1 MNGNT
6 KTTDPTEL
14 RRDIRLLEETLRR
27 QLEAHKQLL
36 ACVERN
42 REAVRQADMQQIRSV
57 CEEQNT
63 VAQGLAELEK
73 VRLTLVGRLTERL
86 EPDAQQPVS
95 LGRIAAELDEPAGGR
110 FQALAAQLKQTV
122 EEVRKASAVVRTAAD
137 ALARHMS
144 GRMQTVQSV
153 LARAPGAGAR
163 GPTQARQRGVGLLA
177 RTAKNGCTRN
187 IQATRAQ
194 YPFSVT
200 MLPPNPSARS
210 DA

>member
-110 FQALAAQLKQTV
+110 FQALAAQLKQTI

-137 ALARHMS
+137 TLARHMS
-144 GRMQTVQSV
+144 GLMQTVQS
-153 LARAPGAGAR
+153 AMGRATVYGRR
-163 GPTQARQRGVGLLA
+163 GRIETGQQNQFCLD
-177 RTAKNGCTRN
+177 
-187 IQATRAQ
+187 I
-194 YPFSVT
+194 
-200 MLPPNPSARS
+200 RS
-210 DA
+210 